1 MESLEHLTLAGMK
14 QGLSRYSAVV
24 IAQHRSR
31 SIQYTIQTGWLL
43 VVVVCSILLTSA
55 TVYAEPTRPLILA
68 CASDNDLF
76 VVLQANQVRCKRYA
90 SSAEAIKNAPRG
102 AGVLLLADG
111 FPETTTPTDAATFD
125 AARKK
130 ELRLYVEYPA
140 MLPDIE
146 LGKPTFLK
154 VGPYNAIVERLVVSS
169 KAFEPG
175 LAKMRIL
182 EFKGCHYLPVRV
194 KNPHLVVARV
204 EGYDTAVYGL
214 PDAAHPILFE
224 HPRGDVLV
232 STTKL
237 SQFVTGRY
245 APTEAWPHVWR
256 MILRWLEPGGEAP
269 LLKWQAT
276 VRPMYRPADTLP
288 ADAQRVAARRGIEYY
303 EKSRLYIHPD
313 WPKDRGYDPLPAD
326 WPAGDGT
333 HGIGECYISKRVFI
347 DGTQAVSRTVRADCN
362 LEAAMG
368 LAAGVALLDEPKY
381 EHKVRLLNDLI
392 FFDSVI
398 CGGPRADPKSPSYGL
413 IGGSE
418 QSPGLYWGDD
428 NARGLLSAIA
438 SAGLLESNRWDPSI
452 VRGILANFRTSGV
465 FGFRP
470 QNIREN
476 ALQQQGWEHFFNLE
490 HVDYCPHMEAWI
502 WSTYLWLYDKTGY
515 QPLLERSR
523 TGLRM
528 MMAAYPNWRLEA
540 NRVETERCR
549 MLLPLAWLVR
559 VDDTP
564 EHRKW
569 LDTIAQY
576 IIDLQDESG
585 AIPQIPGHVVGAN
598 EGYGAGECAIVHKAG
613 DPATDALYAINF
625 AFFGMHEAAVATGNK
640 AYQKSADRIADFFIR
655 SQTRSEKHPELD
667 GTWYRGFDY
676 KKWDYWGSDGD
687 AGWGILSNEIG
698 WTHSWIA
705 ATLAFREM
713 KTNLWDISK
722 TTTADKIFTDIRKQM
737 LPVATGAISIEK
749 IGGDVDKTSIR
760 FNPPSKD
767 STVHYT
773 TDGTEPTKDAPVASG
788 VITVPK
794 RSSIRARAFDADG
807 EPASTLVV
815 YNYWFLH
822 VEQRDANDRGKGLV
836 GGGISDEVTLT
847 GDGQFIDLGDLKLKA
862 PATVA
867 MWIKGDTLDVDQRL
881 FVHLSGPTTQGGQLR
896 FDARRLQVYD
906 GIGRDWQTLI
916 SDGLEPGKWA
926 HIAVVYGKDG
936 QVTGYLDGKA
946 ARSGTSPFAFDGV
959 HAAIGAKWLGQY
971 GKQFPGAIREV
982 RIVGSALSPGEI
994 KSLATKEAN
1003 QSR

>member
-1 MESLEHLTLAGMK
+1 MLTKAG
-14 QGLSRYSAVV
+14 L
-24 IAQHRSR
+24 
-31 SIQYTIQTGWLL
+31 LL
-43 VVVVCSILLTSA
+43 VGVACSLVLT
-55 TVYAEPTRPLILA
+55 TVTVHAEPTRPLILA

-76 VVLQANQVRCKRYA
+76 VVLRANQVPCKRYA

-102 AGVLLLADG
+102 AGVLLLADE
-111 FPETTTPTDAATFD
+111 FPKTTTPVDAAIFD

-130 ELRLYVEYPA
+130 KLRVYVEYPA
-140 MLPDIE
+140 MLPDMK

-154 VGPYNAIVERLVVSS
+154 VGYYNAIVERVVVSS
-169 KAFEPG
+169 DAFRPG

-182 EFKGCHYLPVRV
+182 EFKGCHYLPVSV

-214 PDAAHPILFE
+214 PGAAHPILFE
-224 HPRGDVLV
+224 HPQRDVLV

-237 SQFVTGRY
+237 SQFVTGRC
-245 APTEAWPHVWR
+245 APTEAWRHVWR
-256 MILRWLEPGGEAP
+256 MILGWLKPGGKAP

-276 VRPMYRPADTLP
+276 VRPMYQPDDALP
-288 ADAQRVAARRGIEYY
+288 ANAQRVATRRGIEYY
-303 EKSRLYIHPD
+303 GKSRLWIHPA
-313 WPKDRGYDPLPAD
+313 WPKDRGYDPIPAD

-333 HGIGECYISKRVFI
+333 HGIGECYISKRIFV
-347 DGTQAVSRTVRADCN
+347 DGTQAVSRVVRADCN

-368 LAAGVALLDEPKY
+368 LAAGVALLDGPKY
-381 EHKVRLLNDLI
+381 KHKVRQLNDLI
-392 FFDSVI
+392 FFNSVI

-413 IGGSE
+413 MGWNE
-418 QSPGLYWGDD
+418 QNPGLYWGDD

-438 SAGLLESNRWDPSI
+438 SAGMLKSNRWDPSI

-470 QNIREN
+470 QSIHEN
-476 ALQQQGWEHFFNLE
+476 ALKKRGWEHFFNLK

-502 WSTYLWLYDKTGY
+502 WVTYLWLYDKTGY
-515 QPLLERSR
+515 KPLLERSR

-528 MMAAYPNWRLEA
+528 MMEAYPKWRLEA

-564 EHRKW
+564 AHRKW

-576 IIDLQDESG
+576 VIDLQDKSG
-585 AIPQIPGHVVGAN
+585 AIPQIPGHVVSAN
-598 EGYGAGECAIVHKAG
+598 KRYGTGESAIVHKAG

-625 AFFGMHEAAVATGNK
+625 AFIGMHEAAAATGNK
-640 AYQKSADRIADFFIR
+640 AYQKSADRMADFFIR
-655 SQTRSEKHPELD
+655 TQTQSKKHPELD

-687 AGWGILSNEIG
+687 AGWGIWTNEIG
-698 WTHSWIA
+698 WTHSWVT

-713 KTNLWDISK
+713 KTNLWDIGK
-722 TTTADKIFTDIRKQM
+722 TTTASKIFGDIRKQM
-737 LPVATGAISIEK
+737 LPAATHPILIEN
-749 IGGDVDKTSIR
+749 IGGDADKISIR
-760 FNPPSKD
+760 FKPPSKD
-767 STVHYT
+767 STVRYT
-773 TDGTEPTKDAPVASG
+773 TDGTEPTKNASVASG
-788 VITVPK
+788 VITIPK
-794 RSSIRARAFDADG
+794 RSSIKARAFDADG
-807 EPASTLVV
+807 DPASTLAV
-815 YNYWFLH
+815 YSYWNLP
-822 VEQRDANDRGKGLV
+822 VERRDANDRGKGLV
-836 GGGISDEVTLT
+836 GRGISDEVAFT

-867 MWIKGDTLDVDQRL
+867 MWIKGDTLDVDRRL
-881 FVHLSGPTTQGGQLR
+881 FVHLSGPTAQGGQLR

-936 QVTGYLDGKA
+936 KVTGYLNGKA
-946 ARSGTSPFAFDGV
+946 ARSGTSAFAFDGV
-959 HAAIGAKWLGQY
+959 HAAIGGKWLGKW
-971 GKQFPGAIREV
+971 GNKFRGAIRDV
-982 RIVGSALSPGEI
+982 RIVGSTLPPDKI
-994 KSLATKEAN
+994 RSLARK
-1003 QSR
+1003 